1 MLYVE
6 ILNNGVLLLILGIV
20 QSLIHHQWIRNS
32 FWGQVI
38 RGGLFGAV
46 AVGAMINPLNFSSGV
61 FFDGRSVVLSIGG
74 LFGGPVVAA
83 VAGAIA
89 AIYRVYVGGTGMIT
103 GVGSIVISVA
113 GGIFYRYSIKGAVK
127 SLNFWKLL
135 FFGFCIHAILMIWFI
150 TLPEGLFFKVLKEI
164 AVAYLT
170 VFPIATAILGS
181 VIVDQELRYVA
192 EEQSRIN
199 AQKYQ
204 ALLETAPDIILT
216 LDQQGIIHFINHI
229 PGWFKGSE
237 IATASIYDFLD
248 EDFNMQFQELLL
260 KVFNS
265 SQNQYGQFLLNSPH
279 GGKIWYAVSIRCL
292 EDGENAQRA
301 IMVARDI
308 TQQMDD
314 YQTIQQRNQEIE
326 TLYEISQLISSSLDV
341 EKIYDSFYQR
351 ISQIMDCDNLMISSF
366 NPKENKIYCEY
377 CRLEGKKVETSKF
390 PPLKLEQ
397 EEKGMQSQVIKT
409 GKPVIIQDAQAQAE
423 TTRNAFHVD
432 TDGKLY
438 ELDKVPES
446 EEKVTRSGILV
457 PILLTDKVVGV
468 VQVYSLNLNAYG
480 EQELHI
486 LQALAVQ
493 IGVASNNA
501 KLYEDL
507 QTSNKHLQQAYDKT
521 LEGWSMALQMR
532 EKETAGH
539 TRRVAELALKLAD
552 RMGISEENKIHL
564 RRGALLHDIGKLV
577 LPDNILHKVG
587 TLTEEEWKI
596 IRNHPV
602 YAYEWLHPIKYL
614 QPALDVPHYHHERWD
629 GSGYPKGLRGKNIP
643 LFARLFA
650 IVDVYD
656 ALSSDRPYRDAWPQ
670 KKVLDYLRDQAGK
683 QFDPQ
688 IVAIFLEMMGN

>member
-1 MLYVE
+1 LLRFT
-6 ILNNGVLLLILGIV
+6 IL
-20 QSLIHHQWIRNS
+20 
-32 FWGQVI
+32 
-38 RGGLFGAV
+38 
-46 AVGAMINPLNFSSGV
+46 
-61 FFDGRSVVLSIGG
+61 
-74 LFGGPVVAA
+74 
-83 VAGAIA
+83 
-89 AIYRVYVGGTGMIT
+89 
-103 GVGSIVISVA
+103 
-113 GGIFYRYSIKGAVK
+113 
-127 SLNFWKLL
+127 
-135 FFGFCIHAILMIWFI
+135 
-150 TLPEGLFFKVLKEI
+150 
-164 AVAYLT
+164 
-170 VFPIATAILGS
+170 
-181 VIVDQELRYVA
+181 
-192 EEQSRIN
+192 
-199 AQKYQ
+199 QKICY
-204 ALLETAPDIILT
+204 T
-216 LDQQGIIHFINHI
+216 N
-229 PGWFKGSE
+229 
-237 IATASIYDFLD
+237 
-248 EDFNMQFQELLL
+248 
-260 KVFNS
+260 
-265 SQNQYGQFLLNSPH
+265 
-279 GGKIWYAVSIRCL
+279 
-292 EDGENAQRA
+292 
-301 IMVARDI
+301 
-308 TQQMDD
+308 
-314 YQTIQQRNQEIE
+314 
-326 TLYEISQLISSSLDV
+326 
-341 EKIYDSFYQR
+341 
-351 ISQIMDCDNLMISSF
+351 
-366 NPKENKIYCEY
+366 EY

-577 LPDNILHKVG
+577 LPDKILHKVG

-629 GSGYPKGLRGKNIP
+629 GSGYPKGLRGNNIP